1 MSVAPSCEAIE
12 IELIATSVSSVN
24 RRKSN
29 RWQRPTIVAGI
40 LCGSVVASTNRTP
53 RRRFLEDLQQRV
65 EGLARQSLRLVD
77 DVDLLAAL
85 HRGGRR
91 LLAQLARV
99 LDTAVTRGVDLDD
112 VEVGAL
118 ADRHALR
125 ARAAGLGGGALLAVD
140 HLREDARRRGL
151 AGAPR
156 TAEQE
161 RVVQAVLADRAG
173 EGAHDV
179 VLPEHLG
186 RRLRAVPPV
195 QRLVLLLVRHVPPL
209 AVVAPT
215 RGKKVAVH
223 PPSTTDDSGAT
234 LERQL
239 QPGAPTAPTGF
250 RLRLLPSGPDR
261 VRGPMSRRTRPS
273 TLRSEAAPDLPG
285 LGRGFSPA
293 EADRGYR
300 APLAPRLAR
309 PRGVYVGGPTSGGA
323 VSSDVIQA
331 AVWGFVAA
339 SALPLGAL
347 VAMRTTLSTRT
358 VGAIMAFGAGT
369 LISAVT
375 FELVEQ
381 AFDRADLWPVVAGLG
396 LGAVVFTAGDAAL
409 VRAGGRRH
417 RDGVGGEAGNDG
429 GLTIA
434 LGAVLDGVPE
444 SLVLGIS
451 LASGGAISITFL
463 IAVFISNVPES
474 LASTRGMLDA
484 GQRRGRVLLLWV
496 VVALVSGVVA
506 AMGAT
511 LDGLDQAIVALVQ
524 SFAAGALLALIADSL
539 LPDAYREAGLR
550 TGLFVVLGFA
560 LAFGLTAFD

>member
-1 MSVAPSCEAIE
+1 
-12 IELIATSVSSVN
+12 
-24 RRKSN
+24 
-29 RWQRPTIVAGI
+29 
-40 LCGSVVASTNRTP
+40 
-53 RRRFLEDLQQRV
+53 
-65 EGLARQSLRLVD
+65 
-77 DVDLLAAL
+77 
-85 HRGGRR
+85 
-91 LLAQLARV
+91 
-99 LDTAVTRGVDLDD
+99 
-112 VEVGAL
+112 
-118 ADRHALR
+118 
-125 ARAAGLGGGALLAVD
+125 
-140 HLREDARRRGL
+140 
-151 AGAPR
+151 
-156 TAEQE
+156 
-161 RVVQAVLADRAG
+161 
-173 EGAHDV
+173 
-179 VLPEHLG
+179 
-186 RRLRAVPPV
+186 
-195 QRLVLLLVRHVPPL
+195 
-209 AVVAPT
+209 
-215 RGKKVAVH
+215 
-223 PPSTTDDSGAT
+223 
-234 LERQL
+234 
-239 QPGAPTAPTGF
+239 
-250 RLRLLPSGPDR
+250 
-261 VRGPMSRRTRPS
+261 
-273 TLRSEAAPDLPG
+273 
-285 LGRGFSPA
+285 
-293 EADRGYR
+293 
-300 APLAPRLAR
+300 
-309 PRGVYVGGPTSGGA
+309 

-331 AVWGFVAA
+331 AAWGFVAA
-339 SALPLGAL
+339 SALPLGAI

-417 RDGVGGEAGNDG
+417 RDGTGGDAGGDAGDDG

-451 LASGGAISITFL
+451 LASGGAISTTFL
-463 IAVFISNVPES
+463 IAVFISNLPES

-496 VVALVSGVVA
+496 VVALVSAVVA

-539 LPDAYREAGLR
+539 LPEAYRDTGLR

>member
-1 MSVAPSCEAIE
+1 M
-12 IELIATSVSSVN
+12 
-24 RRKSN
+24 
-29 RWQRPTIVAGI
+29 
-40 LCGSVVASTNRTP
+40 
-53 RRRFLEDLQQRV
+53 
-65 EGLARQSLRLVD
+65 
-77 DVDLLAAL
+77 
-85 HRGGRR
+85 
-91 LLAQLARV
+91 
-99 LDTAVTRGVDLDD
+99 
-112 VEVGAL
+112 
-118 ADRHALR
+118 
-125 ARAAGLGGGALLAVD
+125 
-140 HLREDARRRGL
+140 
-151 AGAPR
+151 
-156 TAEQE
+156 
-161 RVVQAVLADRAG
+161 
-173 EGAHDV
+173 
-179 VLPEHLG
+179 
-186 RRLRAVPPV
+186 
-195 QRLVLLLVRHVPPL
+195 
-209 AVVAPT
+209 
-215 RGKKVAVH
+215 
-223 PPSTTDDSGAT
+223 
-234 LERQL
+234 
-239 QPGAPTAPTGF
+239 
-250 RLRLLPSGPDR
+250 
-261 VRGPMSRRTRPS
+261 
-273 TLRSEAAPDLPG
+273 
-285 LGRGFSPA
+285 
-293 EADRGYR
+293 
-300 APLAPRLAR
+300 
-309 PRGVYVGGPTSGGA
+309 
-323 VSSDVIQA
+323 SSDVIQA

-417 RDGVGGEAGNDG
+417 RDGVSGDTGDDG